1 MARTHSHKRGKSHST
16 RPVFKRVPSW
26 CKYRA
31 DEVEALVVK
40 LAKEGYSPSMI
51 GQILRDQHGVPLV
64 KAITDKSILQILR
77 SHNLAPKTPEDLSNL
92 LKKAERMVRHLEK
105 NRGDRM
111 NIHNLQLLESKIHRL
126 SEYYK
131 REGVLPPDWRYE
143 PKVGSFL

>member
-1 MARTHSHKRGKSHST
+1 MARIHSHKRGKSHST
-16 RPVFKRVPSW
+16 RPVFKRAPSW
-26 CKYRA
+26 CEYRA

-40 LAKEGYSPSMI
+40 LAREGYPPSMI
-51 GQILRDQHGVPLV
+51 GQILRDQYGIPLV
-64 KAITDKSILQILR
+64 KAVTDKSVLQILR
-77 SHNLAPKTPEDLSNL
+77 EHNLAPKIPEDLSNL

-105 NRGDRM
+105 NRSDRR